1 MKENDAPL
9 NSLKDSNVSLKAK
22 TSEEEE
28 GVEVC
33 FLIRHTSRVKGA
45 YWSFGMGIRM
55 NDK

>member
-22 TSEEEE
+22 TSEEE

>member
-1 MKENDAPL
+1 MKGNDAPL

-22 TSEEEE
+22 TSEEE

-55 NDK
+55 SDK